1 MTTYLDLKAKI
12 RTLQVQA
19 ELARKNEVQRVI
31 EEIQKVI
38 AEFDLKPEDLF
49 ADIQRKTRRVRRRA
63 PALVKYRDPAS
74 GAVWSGRGREPR
86 WIAGQDRENFLI
98 RTPT

>member
-63 PALVKYRDPAS
+63 PALAKYRDPAS
-74 GAVWSGRGREPR
+74 GAVWSGRGRTPR
-86 WIAGQDRENFLI
+86 WIAGQDREKFLI
-98 RTPT
+98 RAST